1 MHFLRFRLGALLCLM
16 ALALGGCGRE
26 SKPAGS
32 AASVTVGDQADA
44 LLGIPVGWSDANR
57 KSAEYYIAGNYVEA
71 IAVLEAFAKS
81 NPKFADAELML
92 GDHWLTMP
100 SHPDVPQAA
109 RLDKA
114 LQHFRHG
121 LKLATDDDTRD
132 WATSSL
138 LRTSKEQKRLA
149 TTR

>member
-1 MHFLRFRLGALLCLM
+1 M

-26 SKPAGS
+26 AKPAGS
-32 AASVTVGDQADA
+32 SASVTVGDQADA
-44 LLGIPVGWSDANR
+44 LLRIPVGWSDANR
-57 KSAEYYIAGNYVEA
+57 RSAEYYVAGNYVEA
-71 IAVLEAFAKS
+71 IALLEAFAKS
-81 NPKFADAELML
+81 NPKFADAELTL
-92 GDHWLTMP
+92 GDNWLTMP
-100 SHPDVPQAA
+100 SHPTVSQAA

-121 LKLATDDDTRD
+121 LELVTDDYTRD

-138 LRTSKEQKRLA
+138 LRASEEQKRLA